1 MKVKVLISFAGQIC
15 GGRGQT
21 LDIPDGSEV
30 LKDLL
35 KVGYI
40 EEIRKPQTRKKTK
53 IGSEKALRMSEVSVE
68 NLMEYLREEEESEL
82 LSSILSAGKQY
93 VLQFTGLSE
102 KEANEKEIFHSPY
115 WLSARI
121 CTIKEA

>member
-30 LKDLL
+30 LQDLL

-40 EEIRKPQTRKKTK
+40 EEIRKPQMRKKTK
-53 IGSEKALRMSEVSVE
+53 IGSEKA
-68 NLMEYLREEEESEL
+68 
-82 LSSILSAGKQY
+82 
-93 VLQFTGLSE
+93 
-102 KEANEKEIFHSPY
+102 
-115 WLSARI
+115 
-121 CTIKEA
+121 